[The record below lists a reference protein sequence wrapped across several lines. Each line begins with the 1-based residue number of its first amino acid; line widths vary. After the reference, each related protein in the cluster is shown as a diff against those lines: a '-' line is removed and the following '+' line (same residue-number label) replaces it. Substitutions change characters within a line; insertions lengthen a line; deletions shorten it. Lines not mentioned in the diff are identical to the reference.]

1 MPNVD
6 YDISFHCADRL
17 QERVGLRKS
26 QKSQEAFLKKV
37 KERGI
42 SIKDIPKSEKL
53 YKLLYN
59 YCKDQEGT
67 YSIYFSNYVV
77 IFTESNIAIT
87 VLNANDNLIKCV
99 KNYCKRRHIDG
110 CCTSKKIS

>member
-37 KERGI
+37 KR
-42 SIKDIPKSEKL
+42 DI
-53 YKLLYN
+53 YKRYP
-59 YCKDQEGT
+59 
-67 YSIYFSNYVV
+67 
-77 IFTESNIAIT
+77 
-87 VLNANDNLIKCV
+87 
-99 KNYCKRRHIDG
+99 
-110 CCTSKKIS
+110 

>member
-42 SIKDIPKSEKL
+42 SIKDIPKSISSYIIIVKIKKE
-53 YKLLYN
+53 
-59 YCKDQEGT
+59 
-67 YSIYFSNYVV
+67 
-77 IFTESNIAIT
+77 
-87 VLNANDNLIKCV
+87 LIP
-99 KNYCKRRHIDG
+99 YILA
-110 CCTSKKIS
+110 TMW

>member
-42 SIKDIPKSEKL
+42 CS
-53 YKLLYN
+53 
-59 YCKDQEGT
+59 
-67 YSIYFSNYVV
+67 
-77 IFTESNIAIT
+77 
-87 VLNANDNLIKCV
+87 
-99 KNYCKRRHIDG
+99 KRYTKQIL
-110 CCTSKKIS
+110 